1 LATYGIDYYNSV
13 YYGSGSKVSFNA
25 TNFKAKPYAYLTIQ
39 LTWDPPAGTWSY
51 MRLLR
56 NSYGFAVTPDDG
68 DLLFD
73 LANNLAPSFYLDR
86 GQTPNNVGLKPA
98 QPYYYTIFVKDTA
111 TGLWVVAGNAI
122 GVSVKDYNTATTMYN
137 YLPTI
142 LTSSIPYDTY
152 LESNN
157 DFLKR
162 FLKLFA
168 FQLDAYKSQTENITN
183 RYDVTNLHG
192 ILLPTF
198 MEEFG
203 LKYEPNLG
211 LKQSRIFLRNISK
224 LNQAKGTKEGLNEF
238 IKAYAGYD
246 NFVTLGK
253 NIMLDFNDSSF
264 EQSIGN
270 WSSYSNATLSKHSK
284 TDSPTIAPYNEPN
297 SQPNFPNVQNATL
310 QVTATTTGDVTITLS
325 GDNAI
330 HYGVPVSAS
339 TAYTFTGYAKA
350 ETTGRAVSAQIYWYD
365 RNGVAL
371 TPSSSGST
379 TNDTTSSWTRFTSS
393 VTSPANAFF
402 AVPHIKIA
410 SAVAGENHYL
420 DALQFEAGSST
431 TYFQDAR
438 QLKITLIANRINELL
453 NPNFEA
459 TTNNWT
465 PTNAT
470 LHLTS
475 EESESV
481 EANNSVNISGGAMEI
496 YASAAGTVT
505 LTSSS
510 MSIFAGNDYTFSIYC
525 AASELSGDS
534 KVITPFIKW
543 YDSSSVLISTVIG
556 TPLTVTG
563 AYGRPFVTSIAPAT
577 AATATVGITWTA
589 TGVGGELTGNEV
601 SVDAALFEKSAF
613 VNSFFDGNNGLAQLS
628 DLFWEGSTNASRS
641 HYYRNRFSVQSR
653 LVTKLPDWIN
663 YGTTFEL
670 FFAQPG
676 T

>member
-1 LATYGIDYYNSV
+1 MATYGIDYYNSV
-13 YYGSGSKVSFNA
+13 YYGSNSKVSFNA
-25 TNFKAKPYAYLTIQ
+25 TNFVAKPYDYLTIQ

-51 MRLLR
+51 MRLVR

-73 LANNLAPSFYLDR
+73 LANNLAPSFYLDS

-98 QPYYYTIFVKDTA
+98 QPYYYTIFVKNSENN
-111 TGLWVVAGNAI
+111 LWVVAGNAI
-122 GVSVKDYNTATTMYN
+122 SVSIKDYGTTTTMYN

-168 FQLDAYKSQTENITN
+168 FQLDTYKSQTENVTN

-192 ILLPTF
+192 VLLPTF

-211 LKQSRIFLRNISK
+211 LKQSRIFLRNISL
-224 LNQAKGTKEGLNEF
+224 LNQGKGTKEGLNEF

-264 EQSIGN
+264 EQSIGS
-270 WSSYSNATLSKHSK
+270 WASYANATLARHFKA
-284 TDSPTIAPYNEPN
+284 DSPTIAPYNEPN
-297 SQPNFPNVQNATL
+297 SHPNFPNVQNATL
-310 QVTATTTGDVTITLS
+310 QVTATTTGDVTICLS

-330 HYGVPVSAS
+330 HYGIPVSAS

-350 ETTGRAVSAQIYWYD
+350 GTTGRAVGARIHWYD
-365 RNGVAL
+365 RNGVEL
-371 TPSSSGST
+371 TPSTAGT
-379 TNDTTSSWTRFTSS
+379 NVNDTTTAWTRFTSS
-393 VTSPANAFF
+393 VTSPVNAFF

-420 DALQFEAGSST
+420 DALQFEAGSSA

-438 QLKITLIANRINELL
+438 QLEITLIANRINELL
-453 NPNFEA
+453 NPNFEI
-459 TTNNWT
+459 TTNNWS

-470 LHLTS
+470 LHLTT

-481 EANNSVNISGGAMEI
+481 EANSSVNISGGAMEM
-496 YASAAGTVT
+496 YASAAGLVT

-510 MSIFAGNDYTFSIYC
+510 MPIFFGNDYTFSIYC
-525 AASELSGDS
+525 AASEISGDS
-534 KVITPFIKW
+534 KIITPFIKW
-543 YDSSSVLISTVIG
+543 YDSSSALISTVTG
-556 TPLTVTG
+556 SPVTVGRTF
-563 AYGRPFVTSIAPAT
+563 GRPFVTSTAPETAT
-577 AATATVGITWTA
+577 TATVGITWTA
-589 TGVGGELTGNEV
+589 TGAGGELTGNEV
-601 SVDAALFEKSAF
+601 AVDAALFEKSAF
-613 VNSFFDGNNGLAQLS
+613 VNSFFDGSNGLAQLS
-628 DLFWEGSTNASRS
+628 DLFWEGDTNASRS

-653 LVTKLPDWIN
+653 LVAKLPDWIN

-670 FFAQPG
+670 FFAQSG